1 MRKPYDHQAVEWINE
16 DGGRECLACPTQITG
31 WGETL
36 RHIDEAIRPTA
47 ITPADKAAVDA
58 YVDLGARALAEM
70 WTDVHCTDLDRALVV
85 VRALYQAGGLN
96 TKKRRRVRAN
106 A

>member
-1 MRKPYDHQAVEWINE
+1 MSKPYDHLAIDWTND
-16 DGGRECLACPTQITG
+16 DGLRECRVCPTPITG

-36 RHIDEAIRPTA
+36 RHIDEAVRPA
-47 ITPADKAAVDA
+47 AVTPADKAAVDA
-58 YVDLGARALAEM
+58 YVEVGARALAEM

-106 A
+106 